1 LDRRSQRLER
11 EELHQPSVLLAGSA
25 MGVLRGAVGFSV
37 FFAAFA
43 FRDDKFVLGLIAIFA
58 AAGGLFG
65 NIIAPMLRGYAR
77 EEVMLSGALLGS
89 AIVTVIGALLAGTFG
104 FGIAVLSIAIG
115 SATGKLG
122 FDSLLQRDGPDAV
135 RGRAFAMFE
144 ARFQII
150 WVFGALLGLIPVS
163 KQVGLIGLAIVL
175 LFGGI
180 SYAAGLRAAR
190 GRVSRSKLRPD
201 AVDRAFG
208 RAKEGVRIR
217 MRERSAARKSGP
229 SSGRSKARGTQR
241 DASHEVQPDRP
252 APIPPRP
259 ASIPPRP
266 ASIPPRRELPDA
278 SAGRTEP
285 PDVFPGGS

>member
-1 LDRRSQRLER
+1 
-11 EELHQPSVLLAGSA
+11 
-25 MGVLRGAVGFSV
+25 
-37 FFAAFA
+37 
-43 FRDDKFVLGLIAIFA
+43 
-58 AAGGLFG
+58 
-65 NIIAPMLRGYAR
+65 
-77 EEVMLSGALLGS
+77 
-89 AIVTVIGALLAGTFG
+89 
-104 FGIAVLSIAIG
+104 
-115 SATGKLG
+115 
-122 FDSLLQRDGPDAV
+122 
-135 RGRAFAMFE
+135 MFE

-208 RAKEGVRIR
+208 RAKEGVRER
-217 MRERSAARKSGP
+217 MRERSASRKSG
-229 SSGRSKARGTQR
+229 SSGRSTPP
-241 DASHEVQPDRP
+241 DASQDAQPD
-252 APIPPRP
+252 RP

-266 ASIPPRRELPDA
+266 ASIPPRPAAIPPRRELPEA
-278 SAGRTEP
+278 SAERAEP

>member
-1 LDRRSQRLER
+1 
-11 EELHQPSVLLAGSA
+11 
-25 MGVLRGAVGFSV
+25 
-37 FFAAFA
+37 
-43 FRDDKFVLGLIAIFA
+43 
-58 AAGGLFG
+58 
-65 NIIAPMLRGYAR
+65 
-77 EEVMLSGALLGS
+77 MLSGALLGS
-89 AIVTVIGALLAGTFG
+89 AIVTVLGALLAGTFG
-104 FGIAVLSIAIG
+104 FGLAVLSIAIG

-190 GRVSRSKLRPD
+190 GRVSRTKLRPD

-208 RAKEGVRIR
+208 RAKEGIRVR
-217 MRERSAARKSGP
+217 MRERSASRKSGR
-229 SSGRSKARGTQR
+229 SSGRSTPGDLEVPIARGR
-241 DASHEVQPDRP
+241 EIIRP
-252 APIPPRP
+252 LRLGCP
-259 ASIPPRP
+259 AMLCRGTSKR
-266 ASIPPRRELPDA
+266 SLGA
-278 SAGRTEP
+278 SAKVDLMHERAE
-285 PDVFPGGS
+285 